1 MVTSWWISHWDIDS
15 LVFPP
20 RGVFPCPF
28 PAARNLK
35 NVSST
40 GNSAA
45 TTGTFE
51 IPLFDDFWK
60 PSKAAWLL
68 DSTADDGESLS
79 AGLLSLSRRT
89 LRISGSCQ
97 SGHGHEPNISHI
109 LNGIIIQEQRLFF
122 SRFRKKACQ
131 APKTMLETPQLPQGL
146 LSLLL
151 GETTHHFQEIPSGI
165 QLPPPTKHGRSD
177 ISTRKLAE
185 ANSDK
190 IGFCTNVMQRNAWL
204 LF

>member
-1 MVTSWWISHWDIDS
+1 MDSHGYINS
-15 LVFPP
+15 LVFL
-20 RGVFPCPF
+20 
-28 PAARNLK
+28 PAKGCL
-35 NVSST
+35 SLSLGST

-79 AGLLSLSRRT
+79 AGLLSFSGRT
-89 LRISGSCQ
+89 LRILGSCQ
-97 SGHGHEPNISHI
+97 SGHVHEPNISHI
-109 LNGIIIQEQRLFF
+109 LNGITIQEHGSFF
-122 SRFRKKACQ
+122 PGFARKHAKLQ
-131 APKTMLETPQLPQGL
+131 NKMLETPQLPQGL

-165 QLPPPTKHGRSD
+165 QLPPPTKNGRSD

-190 IGFCTNVMQRNAWL
+190 IGCCTNVMQRNAWL